1 MNWAYIRVWME
12 MRYSCKKEMVF
23 LRGTTT
29 KFTQLVLN
37 LTYETSYQLYVI
49 SNNFEIYY
57 VYYNIWS

>member
-1 MNWAYIRVWME
+1 ME

-57 VYYNIWS
+57 VYYNI